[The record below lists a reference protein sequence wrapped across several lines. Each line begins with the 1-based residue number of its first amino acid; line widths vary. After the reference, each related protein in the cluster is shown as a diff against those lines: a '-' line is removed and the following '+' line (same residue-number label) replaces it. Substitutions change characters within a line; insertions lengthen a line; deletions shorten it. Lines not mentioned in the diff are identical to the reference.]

1 MPEHAPLGVSSRQ
14 ATASVGRRFW
24 PPLPPGEISAVAGQ
38 KTGICKKKYNWWLF
52 LRTENVIFAGE
63 II

>member
-1 MPEHAPLGVSSRQ
+1 M
-14 ATASVGRRFW
+14 ASVGRRFW
-24 PPLPPGEISAVAGQ
+24 PPIPPGEISAVSGQ
-38 KTGICKKKYNWWLF
+38 KTGIYKKKYNWWLF